1 MADIWSP
8 EKRSE
13 VMSRIRGG
21 NTKPELLVRSML
33 HRLGYRF
40 TVRGPKNKSLPGRPD
55 LVLPKY
61 QVVVFVHGCFWHGH
75 ERCPDFKMP
84 KSRTEWWTA
93 KIGGNRARD
102 ARVENELRDLGWHV
116 VTLWACAVKN
126 RAARDWLE
134 TRLPVLIGKPLL
146 RPLAVPKLSAAITS
160 KVAEEPLL

>member
-1 MADIWSP
+1 MADIWSA

-40 TVRGPKNKSLPGRPD
+40 TVRGPKNKCLPGKPD

-61 QVVVFVHGCFWHGH
+61 EVVIFVHGCFWHGH
-75 ERCPDFKMP
+75 ERCPDFRMP
-84 KSRTEWWTA
+84 SSRTEWWTA
-93 KIGGNRARD
+93 KIAGNKARD
-102 ARVENELRDLGWHV
+102 ARVEKELQAMGWHV

-126 RAARDWLE
+126 VAAREWLE
-134 TRLPVLIGKPLL
+134 SRLPALIG
-146 RPLAVPKLSAAITS
+146 RPVAIGPKVVPIPRSLSS
-160 KVAEEPLL
+160 KVAEGEP